1 MYYAVK
7 VSDTLRVPPD
17 RFDDDLS
24 QVLAEIA
31 RISFEGKIDPELGFI
46 VAVTEIKNIYQG
58 KLISGDGGAYYET
71 DFGLLCYLPEI
82 GEVVTGEVV
91 ECVDFGAFIRI
102 GTIDALCHVSQIAD
116 DYFRYIPKNGVLRG
130 DKSKRRD
137 LLVNTRVRAR
147 VIAVSIGKSAIRV
160 GLTMRQNSLGAIEW
174 IEEWKKSLKET
185 KENKETKQEV

>member
-1 MYYAVK
+1 MYYTVK
-7 VSDTLRVPPD
+7 VRDTLRVPPNK
-17 RFDDDLS
+17 FDENLS

-31 RISFEGKIDPELGFI
+31 RESFEGKIDPDLGFI
-46 VAVTEIKNIYQG
+46 VAVTDIDKIYQG

-71 DFGLLCYLPEI
+71 DFELLCYLPEI

-116 DYFRYIPKNGVLRG
+116 DYFRYIPKNAVLRG
-130 DKSKRRD
+130 DKSKRD

-160 GLTMRQNSLGAIEW
+160 GLTMRQNSLGAFERID
-174 IEEWKKSLKET
+174 EWKDELKKSDSEAKEAS
-185 KENKETKQEV
+185 

>member
-1 MYYAVK
+1 MYYGVK
-7 VSDTLRVPPD
+7 VKDTLRVPPN
-17 RFDDDLS
+17 RFDEDLS

-31 RISFEGKIDPELGFI
+31 RESFEGKIDPDLGFI
-46 VAVTEIKNIYQG
+46 VAVTEINKIYQG

-82 GEVVTGEVV
+82 DEIVSGEVV

-116 DYFRYIPKNGVLRG
+116 DYFRYIPKNAVLRG
-130 DKSKRRD
+130 DKSKRD
-137 LLVNTRVRAR
+137 LLVNTRVRAK

-160 GLTMRQNSLGAIEW
+160 GLTMRQDSLGSVGL
-174 IEEWKKSLKET
+174 IEEWKAGLKSESKS
-185 KENKETKQEV
+185 KSQEAT

>member
-1 MYYAVK
+1 LYYAVK

>member
-1 MYYAVK
+1 LYYAVK

-130 DKSKRRD
+130 DKSKRD